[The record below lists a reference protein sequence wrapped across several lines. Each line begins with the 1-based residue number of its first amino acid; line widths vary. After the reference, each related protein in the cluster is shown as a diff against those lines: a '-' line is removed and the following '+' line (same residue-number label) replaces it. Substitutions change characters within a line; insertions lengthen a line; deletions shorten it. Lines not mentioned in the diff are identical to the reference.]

1 MRLPDRLHFVGVGGA
16 GMSGIAAVMIRRG
29 ARVCGS
35 DQRESENTR
44 RLRAMG
50 ADVHIGHRPE
60 HVGDVDIVVVSA
72 AVPPDNPEIIA
83 ARERGIPV
91 ILRAEA
97 LGRLM
102 SEYKHRIAIAGT
114 HGKTT
119 TTSMTGLV
127 LLEGG
132 LDPTILVGGDVEAIN
147 GNARLG
153 DGDVFVTEACE
164 AFSSFLELRP
174 SVAVITNIDAD
185 HLDHYRDFAS
195 IKAAFRQFICQVEDG
210 GCVIACADDQGVRK
224 SLASKEVFPALGMR
238 LITYGVREDADL
250 RAVDVDVDSPKASFS
265 VMRDKKALGRIA
277 LNAPG
282 THNVLNALAAVAVG
296 LEQGVS
302 FPAIRSALAKYT
314 GAGRRFEMLGEVGGV
329 IVVDDYAHHPAEIA
343 ATLQAAKRGWRRR
356 VVVVFQPHLYS
367 RTKFFLKDFADSL
380 SLAARVIVTDIY
392 AAREKPIPGV
402 SACQIIEAMDESGRA
417 RAEYIPNKADIAD
430 RLLPDLRPDD
440 MVIVMGAG
448 DIREVGEEIVSKL
461 AGAGSKETASEA
473 GVK

>member
-1 MRLPDRLHFVGVGGA
+1 
-16 GMSGIAAVMIRRG
+16 
-29 ARVCGS
+29 
-35 DQRESENTR
+35 
-44 RLRAMG
+44 
-50 ADVHIGHRPE
+50 
-60 HVGDVDIVVVSA
+60 
-72 AVPPDNPEIIA
+72 
-83 ARERGIPV
+83 
-91 ILRAEA
+91 
-97 LGRLM
+97 M
-102 SEYKHRIAIAGT
+102 SEYKHKIAVAGT

-174 SVAVITNIDAD
+174 SVAVVTNIDAD
-185 HLDHYRDFAS
+185 HLDHYEDLAS
-195 IKAAFRQFICQVEDG
+195 IEGAFTRFLRQVDEG
-210 GCVIACADDQGVRK
+210 GCVIACVDDNGARGV
-224 SLASKEVFPALGMR
+224 LTSKDALTTR
-238 LITYGVREDADL
+238 LVTYGSREDADL

-265 VMRDKKALGRIA
+265 VMRDGKALGRIA

-282 THNVLNALAAVAVG
+282 MHNVLNALAAAAVG

-302 FPAIRSALAKYT
+302 FDAIRNALMKYA
-314 GAGRRFEMLGEVGGV
+314 GAGRRFEILGEAAGV
-329 IVVDDYAHHPAEIA
+329 MVVDDYAHHPAEIA

-356 VVVVFQPHLYS
+356 VVAVFQPHLYS
-367 RTKFFLKDFADSL
+367 RTKFFLKDFAKSL
-380 SLAARVIVTDIY
+380 SLADRVIVTDIY

-402 SACQIIEAMDESGRA
+402 SARQIIEAMDDAGRA
-417 RAEYIPNKADIAD
+417 RAEYTPDKADVAD
-430 RLLPDLRPDD
+430 RLLPDLKPDD

-448 DIREVGEEIVSKL
+448 DIRAVGEEIVSKL
-461 AGAGSKETASEA
+461 AGASSKGKVSEA